1 MWKIV
6 KILLLI
12 ATLACQTFLGS
23 NVASYAEDAAEIFSV
38 GHTDF
43 TPTRV
48 DPKSERY
55 GLLAG
60 KIHLRS
66 GSNFMPY
73 LAAGL
78 GYSLQ
83 KDDNLADPLKIRGG
97 LGGQAGFRY
106 MLGDNT
112 SLHFDYKLLEMMPD
126 AAMGQGII
134 TSPHQSLG
142 VGIEIKF

>member
-6 KILLLI
+6 KILSLI
-12 ATLACQTFLGS
+12 ALLVCWVFFEAGIVYADDDADFFSLGH
-23 NVASYAEDAAEIFSV
+23 A
-38 GHTDF
+38 DF

-55 GLLAG
+55 GLLTG
-60 KIHLRS
+60 KVNLRS
-66 GSNFMPY
+66 DSNFIPY
-73 LAAGL
+73 LGAGL
-78 GYSLQ
+78 AYSLQ
-83 KDDNLADPLKIRGG
+83 KDDNLADPLKVRGG

-106 MLGDNT
+106 MLGKNT
-112 SLHFDYKLLEMMPD
+112 SLNFDYKLLEMMPD
-126 AAMGQGII
+126 AAMGQGTM